1 MSGDDDDDDADND
14 DDQCDIYDDYVDD
27 YDALWMI
34 ICDNSNVVVDDD
46 GNIHISLAHN
56 RQA

>member
-1 MSGDDDDDDADND
+1 MIMMIINND
-14 DDQCDIYDDYVDD
+14 DDQCDIYDVYDEE

-46 GNIHISLAHN
+46 KDIHIRLLDN

>member
-1 MSGDDDDDDADND
+1 MIMMIINND
-14 DDQCDIYDDYVDD
+14 DDQCDIYDVYDEE

-46 GNIHISLAHN
+46 KDRHIRSLDN
-56 RQA
+56 RQAQIDQ